1 MPDCILRHIAN
12 RLQVI
17 YTPCCNAARYQA
29 CVQIADLP
37 SKGKGMHL
45 LRYGRLFLA
54 MLALAGLAS
63 CGGPPKP
70 KPTLLKATVSA
81 QADVNPD
88 ARGRP
93 SPVTVRVYGLK
104 SRAVFDSADFFALY
118 DKDRETLGGDLVEKE
133 EFQLKPGESRTID
146 KPLPPEVTYVGVF
159 AAFRDLERAQWRMA
173 IAVPPQQVSN
183 LRVSLSKSSITIAK

>member
-1 MPDCILRHIAN
+1 MHFSSLGRCCLIA
-12 RLQVI
+12 LVI
-17 YTPCCNAARYQA
+17 AT
-29 CVQIADLP
+29 
-37 SKGKGMHL
+37 
-45 LRYGRLFLA
+45 
-54 MLALAGLAS
+54 LAS

-70 KPTLLKATVSA
+70 KPTVMKATVNA

-118 DKDRETLGGDLVEKE
+118 DKDRETLSADMVEKE
-133 EFQLKPGESRTID
+133 EFQLKPGESRVVD
-146 KPLPPEVTYVGVF
+146 KTLPPEVAYVAVF

-173 IAVPPQQVSN
+173 MALPPNQVSN
-183 LRVSLSKSSITIAK
+183 IRVVLTKSSITIGK

>member
-1 MPDCILRHIAN
+1 MHFSSLR
-12 RLQVI
+12 R
-17 YTPCCNAARYQA
+17 CCLLLLAAA
-29 CVQIADLP
+29 T
-37 SKGKGMHL
+37 
-45 LRYGRLFLA
+45 
-54 MLALAGLAS
+54 LAS

-70 KPTLLKATVSA
+70 KPTVLKATVNA

-118 DKDRETLGGDLVEKE
+118 DKDRETLSADLVEKE
-133 EFQLKPGESRTID
+133 EFQLKPGESRVID
-146 KPLPPEVTYVGVF
+146 KTLSPEVAHVAVF

-173 IAVPPQQVSN
+173 VALPAGKVTN
-183 LRVSLSKSSITIAK
+183 MRVLLTKSSISINK